1 MAFDTSESGMMV
13 FFVGACAHGLA
24 RSQEWRT
31 IHIDQRST
39 LISET
44 VSRAKYAAR
53 FGQHGAAGGTC
64 SLDSARLMRD
74 SC

>member
-31 IHIDQRST
+31 IHIVPKVKPLGT
-39 LISET
+39 L
-44 VSRAKYAAR
+44 VSRAK
-53 FGQHGAAGGTC
+53 FGKDRAAGGTC
-64 SLDSARLMRD
+64 SLDSARLTRA
-74 SC
+74 C

>member
-31 IHIDQRST
+31 IHIVPKVKPY
-39 LISET
+39 
-44 VSRAKYAAR
+44 VSKSREVW
-53 FGQHGAAGGTC
+53 
-64 SLDSARLMRD
+64 
-74 SC
+74 

>member
-31 IHIDQRST
+31 IHIVPKQ
-39 LISET
+39 SET
-44 VSRAKYAAR
+44 VSRAK
-53 FGQHGAAGGTC
+53 FGKDRAAGGTC
-64 SLDSARLMRD
+64 SLDSARLMCD